1 MPVTLAPPTPAA
13 LVTTNRVSTGLH
25 RWRKTKSAL
34 ASGFSFA
41 CALIVVAPLALVLG
55 YLFIKGASSLNL
67 AFFFNLPSSPG
78 ETGGGVANA
87 IVGTFVLIGI
97 ASVIGVPVG
106 VFGAMYL
113 TEYGGPKFN
122 AVIRTSADIL
132 NGVPS
137 IVWGIVAYAIL
148 VLPKGSPFSV
158 GHYSAIAGSMALAF
172 IMIPLILRTTEEVLL
187 LVPNGYREAA
197 LALGIARWKI
207 ATRIVLKTA
216 SKGILTG
223 ALLAVARVSGET
235 APLLFTALGNS
246 GWSHSIKD
254 PMAALP
260 LQIFTYAISPY
271 PDENRQAWAAALV
284 LLLLVLTLNVGLRFL
299 TRDRTVGSKP
309 GRKSP
314 AAAAETAATTAVTGG
329 AVTAPTPS

>member
-1 MPVTLAPPTPAA
+1 MPATLAPPAPAA
-13 LVTTNRVSTGLH
+13 PVTTNRVSTRLH

-148 VLPKGSPFSV
+148 VDHNVVIFGHTFWRKGFS
-158 GHYSAIAGSMALAF
+158 ATAGGIALAF
-172 IMIPLILRTTEEVLL
+172 IMIPMVLRTTEEVLL
-187 LVPNGYREAA
+187 LVPNSYREAA
-197 LALGIARWKI
+197 AALGINRW
-207 ATRIVLKTA
+207 RICVQIVGKTA
-216 SKGILTG
+216 LKGIVTG
-223 ALLAVARVSGET
+223 VVLAVARVAGET
-235 APLLFTALGNS
+235 APLLFTALGNRY
-246 GWSHSIKD
+246 WSFQAHGPIKEL
-254 PMAALP
+254 PGQIANGFTQPIAALP
-260 LQIFTYAISPY
+260 LQIFSYAISPY
-271 PDENRQAWAAALV
+271 EDWHRQAWAAALV
-284 LLLLVLTLNVGLRFL
+284 LILLVLGLNVGLRAL
-299 TRDRTVGSKP
+299 TRERVG
-309 GRKSP
+309 RL
-314 AAAAETAATTAVTGG
+314 
-329 AVTAPTPS
+329 

>member
-1 MPVTLAPPTPAA
+1 MPATLAPPAPAIA
-13 LVTTNRVSTGLH
+13 PVTTSRVSTGLH

-41 CALIVVAPLALVLG
+41 CALVVVAPLALVLG

-148 VLPKGSPFSV
+148 VDHNVVIFGHTLWKKGFS
-158 GHYSAIAGSMALAF
+158 ATAGGIALAF
-172 IMIPLILRTTEEVLL
+172 IMIPMVLRTTEEVLL
-187 LVPNGYREAA
+187 LVPNSYREAA
-197 LALGIARWKI
+197 VALGINRW
-207 ATRIVLKTA
+207 RVCVQIVGKTA
-216 SKGILTG
+216 LKGIVTG
-223 ALLAVARVSGET
+223 VVLAVARVAGET
-235 APLLFTALGNS
+235 APLLFTALGNRY
-246 GWSHSIKD
+246 WSFQAHGPLKD
-254 PMAALP
+254 MPGQVANGFTQPIAALP
-260 LQIFTYAISPY
+260 LQIFSYAISPY
-271 PDENRQAWAAALV
+271 EDWHRQAWAAALV
-284 LLLLVLTLNVGLRFL
+284 LILLVLGLNVGLRLL
-299 TRDRTVGSKP
+299 TRERVG
-309 GRKSP
+309 RL
-314 AAAAETAATTAVTGG
+314 
-329 AVTAPTPS
+329 

>member
-1 MPVTLAPPTPAA
+1 MPPTLARPAPA
-13 LVTTNRVSTGLH
+13 VTTNRVTARLH
-25 RWRKTKSAL
+25 RWRKAKSAL

-97 ASVIGVPVG
+97 ASAIGVPVG

-148 VLPKGSPFSV
+148 VDHNVIIF
-158 GHYSAIAGSMALAF
+158 GHTF
-172 IMIPLILRTTEEVLL
+172 
-187 LVPNGYREAA
+187 
-197 LALGIARWKI
+197 WK
-207 ATRIVLKTA
+207 
-216 SKGILTG
+216 KGIL
-223 ALLAVARVSGET
+223 
-235 APLLFTALGNS
+235 
-246 GWSHSIKD
+246 
-254 PMAALP
+254 
-260 LQIFTYAISPY
+260 
-271 PDENRQAWAAALV
+271 
-284 LLLLVLTLNVGLRFL
+284 
-299 TRDRTVGSKP
+299 RDRRGHRAGLHHDPDGPAHDGGSAP
-309 GRKSP
+309 ARAQQLPRGRRRAGHQP
-314 AAAAETAATTAVTGG
+314 LAHLRPYRRQDGAQGHRHRRRAGHRARGG
-329 AVTAPTPS
+329 